1 MKDDGELAQQLLRD
15 ARTIAVVGITSD
27 TARASFVSYGVAK
40 YLIDAGYDVYLV
52 NPAEVEDELLGRPVY
67 DRLQDVPAAIDIVDV
82 FRRPEAI
89 PEVVEEAIAAGAR
102 AVWTQ
107 LEIVNEEAAQRA
119 RDAGLAV
126 VMDRCTRVEH
136 GRLQRNPART

>member
-1 MKDDGELAQQLLRD
+1 MKDDGELAQQLLRE
-15 ARTIAVVGITSD
+15 AKTIAVVGITSD
-27 TARASFVSYGVAK
+27 TARASFASYGVAK

-52 NPAEVEDELLGRPVY
+52 NPAEVQDELLGRPVY
-67 DRLQDVPAAIDIVDV
+67 DRLQDVPAEIDIVDV

-89 PEVVEEAIAAGAR
+89 PEVVEEAIAAGAK

-107 LEIVNEEAAQRA
+107 LEIVNEDAAQRA
-119 RDAGLAV
+119 REAGLAV

-136 GRLQRNPART
+136 GRLQRAR